1 MFKKFYKILNMI
13 KLNLKIIFIY
23 NIYVSGI
30 KIMQCYRRI
39 IKWHHI
45 NIDKLIQI
53 GKNYRILS

>member
-30 KIMQCYRRI
+30 KIMQCYRRM
-39 IKWHHI
+39 
-45 NIDKLIQI
+45 L
-53 GKNYRILS
+53 